1 MNLSFQT
8 EMIKLDTIKN
18 KLINRQT
25 GQRSRANNNAESETV
40 YKQKGLSAKADNPF

>member
-18 KLINRQT
+18 ELINRQT
-25 GQRSRANNNAESETV
+25 DLRSRTNNNAESETV
-40 YKQKGLSAKADNPF
+40 HKQKGLSTKADNPF

>member
-18 KLINRQT
+18 ELINRQT
-25 GQRSRANNNAESETV
+25 DQRSRANNNVESETV
-40 YKQKGLSAKADNPF
+40 HKEKGLSA